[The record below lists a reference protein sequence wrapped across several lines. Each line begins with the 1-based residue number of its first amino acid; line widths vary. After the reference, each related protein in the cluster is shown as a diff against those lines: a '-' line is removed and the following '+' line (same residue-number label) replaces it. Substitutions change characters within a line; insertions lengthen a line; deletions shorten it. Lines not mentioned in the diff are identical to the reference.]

1 MKVFALAS
9 LLLAQ
14 LAVTGWCDTVI
25 AYAYDQQHRLVAADY
40 SQAQSD
46 ARVTYQYDA
55 ANNLDLRAAITDG
68 QWLRSFLLWLGRV
81 APMGHGA
88 QRLPEQHS

>member
-1 MKVFALAS
+1 MK
-9 LLLAQ
+9 LLLCVFLVVA
-14 LAVTGWCDTVI
+14 AAGVFPAYGTSI

-40 SQAQSD
+40 SQAQTD

-55 ANNLDLRAAITDG
+55 ANNLDVRATITDG

-81 APMGHGA
+81 APRGGA
-88 QRLPEQHS
+88 PRPLES